1 MDIEVLNQPDSSI
14 ARVILA
20 QNEEVVA
27 EAGCMVAMSDFL
39 QANTT
44 LRKGKGGGILGG
56 LKRMVAGES
65 LFLSTFR
72 SPQAGGEIFLA
83 PKLLGDLIICE
94 ASAAGLVVQ
103 ASSYLACAAGVVVD
117 VGFQGFKSL
126 FTGESIF
133 WLEISGVGPVLLS
146 SFGAIFEVDVDGEY
160 VVDTGHIV
168 AFERALTFEIGKPLG
183 ATWLST
189 FLGKEGLVCKFKGRG
204 KLWCQTHHP
213 AAFGRRVGSRLPP
226 R

>member
-1 MDIEVLNQPDSSI
+1 MDIEILNQPDSSI

-20 QNEEVVA
+20 ENEEIVA
-27 EAGCMVAMSDFL
+27 EAGCMVAMDNFI
-39 QANTT
+39 QANTS

-72 SPQAGGEIFLA
+72 SPQADGEIFLA
-83 PKLLGDLIICE
+83 PKLPGDLTICD
-94 ASAAGLVVQ
+94 AGSTGLVVQ
-103 ASSYLACAAGVVVD
+103 ATSYLACAAGVVVD
-117 VGFQGFKSL
+117 VGFQGFKSI
-126 FTGESIF
+126 FSGESVF
-133 WLEISGVGPVLLS
+133 WLEISGIGPVLLS

-168 AFERALTFEIGKPLG
+168 AFERNLTFDIGKPLG
-183 ATWLST
+183 SSWLST

-204 KLWCQTHHP
+204 KLWCQTHNP
-213 AAFGRRVGSRLPP
+213 PAFGRHIGALLPP